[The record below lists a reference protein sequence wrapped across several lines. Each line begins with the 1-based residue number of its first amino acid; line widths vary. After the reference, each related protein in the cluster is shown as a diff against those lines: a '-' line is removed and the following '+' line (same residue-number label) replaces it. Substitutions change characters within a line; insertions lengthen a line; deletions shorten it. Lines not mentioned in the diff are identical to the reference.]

1 MNIILHPYGP
11 LIEVLGNAPQ
21 NFDLTGNTA
30 KDLVTELTQAFTG
43 LRPWTGRIACAV
55 GERILAK
62 DDLISAGDEVALI
75 PPVSGG

>member
-11 LIEVLGNAPQ
+11 LIEVLGQAPQ
-21 NFDLTGNTA
+21 SFEFNGQTA
-30 KDLVTELTQAFTG
+30 KDLVAELHQTYSG
-43 LRPWTGRIACAV
+43 LQPWSGRIACAV

-62 DDLISAGDEVALI
+62 DDLLSADDEVALI